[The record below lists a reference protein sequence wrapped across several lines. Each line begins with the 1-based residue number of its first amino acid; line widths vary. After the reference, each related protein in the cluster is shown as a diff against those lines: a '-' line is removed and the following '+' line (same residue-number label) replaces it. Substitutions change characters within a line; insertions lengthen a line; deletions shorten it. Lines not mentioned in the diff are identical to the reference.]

1 MPNWAG
7 SSWYYLR
14 YCDAQNNKALA
25 DRKKL
30 DYWLPVDLYYGGMEH
45 TTLHLLYS
53 RFWHKFLFDLGVV
66 PGTEPYARRVA
77 HGLILGPDGQKM
89 SKSRGNVI
97 NPDDII
103 KKFGADSLRAYIM
116 FIGPYDQESIWS
128 MNGLK
133 GVHRFLNR
141 VWGNQS
147 KVSDIED
154 SDKLRI
160 KLNQTIAG
168 VTEDLD
174 HFQFNTVI
182 SKLMELNNAIE
193 KAGKISKKSWQK
205 FLALLYPAMPH
216 IAEELWEKSGAEGLI
231 ENQSWPKTDKKYL
244 ITPKITIAVQINGK
258 TRDTVE
264 ISTEAAQADAE
275 SAAKTEKIK
284 NLIGSGK
291 IAKVIYVSGRII
303 NFVLE

>member
-1 MPNWAG
+1 
-7 SSWYYLR
+7 
-14 YCDAQNNKALA
+14 
-25 DRKKL
+25 
-30 DYWLPVDLYYGGMEH
+30 
-45 TTLHLLYS
+45 
-53 RFWHKFLFDLGVV
+53 
-66 PGTEPYARRVA
+66 
-77 HGLILGPDGQKM
+77 M